1 MSQLLV
7 VEKVEV
13 VLLEQ
18 TIKALLEVQGVEL
31 VVINGINQVVLEQQ
45 MREEMVE
52 TLPLLS
58 RLLLVHQELEVEVH
72 QE

>member
-7 VEKVEV
+7 VERGV

-18 TIKALLEVQGVEL
+18 TIKALLEVQG
-31 VVINGINQVVLEQQ
+31 GAGGYQWNQSGGAGTANE
-45 MREEMVE
+45 EEMVE

-58 RLLLVHQELEVEVH
+58 HLLLVHQELEVEVH